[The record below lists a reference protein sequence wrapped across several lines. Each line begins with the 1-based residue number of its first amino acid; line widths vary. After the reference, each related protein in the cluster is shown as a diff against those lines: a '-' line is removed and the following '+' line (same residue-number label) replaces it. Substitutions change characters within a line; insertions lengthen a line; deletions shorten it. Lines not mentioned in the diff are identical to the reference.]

1 MSSKN
6 FKYLDDLIHSGT
18 KEIVLDSDIVLDDGE
33 ESEDLFFNGI
43 KLDVDGLIIDGNG
56 HIIDGKEKARIF
68 SCTGKNI
75 TIKNITLKNGTHL
88 SAILNRGILTVI
100 NSLFTNNR
108 GYGGAIW
115 NFEDAFLT
123 IIDSTF
129 ANNITVRRGGGVYNC
144 EGTLTIINSVFT
156 GNYAN
161 HVGGAVCNFDGMVD
175 ITKSTFT
182 DNSAGR
188 HGEAIFCTKDG
199 EVNLKDCTFEDN
211 GFGDDCYGVK

>member
-1 MSSKN
+1 MASKN
-6 FKYLDDLIHSGT
+6 FKYLDDLIHSGA

-33 ESEDLFFNGI
+33 ESKDLYFYGI

-56 HIIDGKEKARIF
+56 YTIDAKEEVRIF
-68 SCTGKNI
+68 TCTGKDI
-75 TIKNITLKNGTHL
+75 IIKNITLKNGTHL
-88 SAILNRGILTVI
+88 SALLNRGVLTII
-100 NSLFTNNR
+100 NSLFTNNM

-115 NFEDAFLT
+115 NFEGAFLT

-129 ANNITVRRGGGVYNC
+129 ADNIAVRRGGGVYNH

-161 HVGGAVCNFDGMVD
+161 HVGGAVCNFGGGAD

-182 DNSAGR
+182 DNSAGH
-188 HGEAIFCTKDG
+188 HGEAIFCTKEG
-199 EVNLKDCTFEDN
+199 EVNLKDCTFKDN